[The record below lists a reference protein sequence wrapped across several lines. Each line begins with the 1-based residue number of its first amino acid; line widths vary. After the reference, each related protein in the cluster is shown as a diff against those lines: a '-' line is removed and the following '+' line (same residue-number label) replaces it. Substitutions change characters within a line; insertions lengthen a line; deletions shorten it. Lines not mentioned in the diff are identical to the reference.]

1 MKRISTLAAAAAL
14 GISGSA
20 IAQGHSGHNT
30 GGHGQYSTHCGAGG
44 WDAPGGGIPSGCS
57 TGAAVSSSNTPLGTE
72 LPNAQPGE
80 CFARVV
86 IPAVYDDVPQTVTV
100 QDSYDKIS
108 VTEPQFAP
116 DAVNVKVRDEG
127 VRYIVR
133 QPRYEAR
140 SEQILVKPAYERL
153 TVVPAQFEMVS
164 EQIQV
169 GQPRLVWR
177 PGRNL
182 SGVTR
187 TDPNTGAVYC
197 LVEEPGKTVT
207 VHKRVVRVP
216 EQVRAQSVPAQYMTV
231 TKQVLVDPGGVDQEV
246 IPAEFRDVPV
256 SRLVQPAGQVAQ
268 PVAPQQKTINT
279 RVLRSPE
286 RFEWVPVLCN
296 TNSNHSSISRV
307 QTALAAAG
315 HYDGQIDGVAGPQTH
330 SALRSFQAERG
341 IIGHGNITAETAQAL
356 GVGDVVSGQ
365 VQQAAAPAAASSQ
378 PVDSRIAERKRWTS
392 AVEQGT
398 QVAEAAV
405 PAPVAAPA
413 NVADAPAYTQAAPSA
428 PALRQRTRRRLTWAG
443 KK

>member
-1 MKRISTLAAAAAL
+1 MKRIMTIVAAAAL
-14 GISGSA
+14 GTSGSA
-20 IAQGHSGHNT
+20 LAQGHSGST
-30 GGHGQYSTHCGAGG
+30 SGSHGQYQTHCGAGG

-57 TGAAVSSSNTPLGTE
+57 TGPAVSSSNTPIGTE
-72 LPNAQPGE
+72 LPNAQPGQ

-100 QDSYDKIS
+100 QDSFDRIS

-116 DAVNVKVRDEG
+116 DNVSVQIRDES

-140 SEQILVKPAYERL
+140 TEQVLVKPAYERL
-153 TVVPAQFEMVS
+153 TVVPAQFDMVS

-207 VHKRVVRVP
+207 VNKRVVRVP
-216 EQVRAQSVPAQYMTV
+216 EQVRAQPVPAQYVTV
-231 TKQVLVDPGGVDQEV
+231 TKQVLVDPGGVDQETV
-246 IPAEFRDVPV
+246 PAKFRDVPV
-256 SRLVQPAGQVAQ
+256 SRLVQPAGQLAQ
-268 PVAPQQKTINT
+268 PVAPQTKTINT

-296 TNSNHSSISRV
+296 TNANHSSISRV
-307 QTALAAAG
+307 QGALASAG
-315 HYDGQIDGVAGPQTH
+315 HYNGPIDGIAGPQTQ
-330 SALRSFQAERG
+330 AAVRNFQTAQG
-341 IIGHGNITAETAQAL
+341 LPNHGNITAGTAQAL
-356 GVGDVVSGQ
+356 GVGDLVSGTTQ
-365 VQQAAAPAAASSQ
+365 AASAPGSIAGQATGSQHVSPTAPNRWAAPVQRAAPQPVGTPAAVANTPAFTEAAPAAPA
-378 PVDSRIAERKRWTS
+378 VRSRK
-392 AVEQGT
+392 
-398 QVAEAAV
+398 
-405 PAPVAAPA
+405 
-413 NVADAPAYTQAAPSA
+413 
-428 PALRQRTRRRLTWAG
+428 RRLTWAG
-443 KK
+443 KSN

>member
-1 MKRISTLAAAAAL
+1 MKRIITFAAAAAL
-14 GISGSA
+14 GTSGA
-20 IAQGHSGHNT
+20 AFAQGHSGHS
-30 GGHGQYSTHCGAGG
+30 GHGQYQTHCGAGG

-57 TGAAVSSSNTPLGTE
+57 TGQAVSSSNTPLGTE
-72 LPNAQPGE
+72 LPNAQPGQ

-100 QDSYDKIS
+100 QDSFDRIS

-116 DAVNVKVRDEG
+116 DSVSVKTRDEG

-133 QPRYEAR
+133 QPRYETR
-140 SEQILVKPAYERL
+140 TEQVLVKPAYERL
-153 TVVPAQFEMVS
+153 TVVPAQFDTVS

-216 EQVRAQSVPAQYMTV
+216 EQVRAQAVPAQYVSV
-231 TKQVLVDPGGVDQEV
+231 TKQVLVDPGGVDQQA

-268 PVAPQQKTINT
+268 PVAPQTKTINT

-296 TNSNHSSISRV
+296 TNANHSSISRV
-307 QTALAAAG
+307 QGALAASG
-315 HYDGQIDGVAGPQTH
+315 HYNGSIDGVAGPQTQ
-330 SALRSFQAERG
+330 AAVRSFQSAQG
-341 IIGHGNITAETAQAL
+341 LPSHGNITSDTAHAL
-356 GVGDVVSGQ
+356 GVGDLVGGTRQ
-365 VQQAAAPAAASSQ
+365 V
-378 PVDSRIAERKRWTS
+378 
-392 AVEQGT
+392 
-398 QVAEAAV
+398 AV
-405 PAPVAAPA
+405 PAQAPAGVPWDRRTTNTIPNRWAAPVQQSAPIPAPAPADVA
-413 NVADAPAYTQAAPSA
+413 NAPAYTQAAPA
-428 PALRQRTRRRLTWAG
+428 PVLRQRTRRLSWAG
-443 KK
+443 KTR

>member
-1 MKRISTLAAAAAL
+1 MKRIITFVAAAAL
-14 GISGSA
+14 GTSGA
-20 IAQGHSGHNT
+20 AFAQGHAGQ
-30 GGHGQYSTHCGAGG
+30 GGHGQYQTHCGAGG

-72 LPNAQPGE
+72 LPNAQPGQ

-100 QDSYDKIS
+100 QDSFDRIS

-116 DAVNVKVRDEG
+116 DAVSVKTRDEG

-140 SEQILVKPAYERL
+140 TEQVLVKPAYERL
-153 TVVPAQFEMVS
+153 TVVPAQFDTVS

-197 LVEEPGKTVT
+197 LVEEPGKTIT

-216 EQVRAQSVPAQYMTV
+216 EQVRAQAVPAQYVTV
-231 TKQVLVDPGGVDQEV
+231 TKQVLVDPGGVDQQV

-268 PVAPQQKTINT
+268 PVAPQTKTINT

-296 TNSNHSSISRV
+296 TNANHSSISRV
-307 QTALAAAG
+307 QGALAASG
-315 HYDGQIDGVAGPQTH
+315 HYKGSIDGVAGPQTQ
-330 SALRSFQAERG
+330 AAVRSFQSAQG
-341 IIGHGNITAETAQAL
+341 LPSHGNITSDTANAL
-356 GVGDVVSGQ
+356 GVGDLVGGTRQTAVPAGVPWDRRTTNTIPNRWTAPVQ
-365 VQQAAAPAAASSQ
+365 QQAAPIPAPAPAS
-378 PVDSRIAERKRWTS
+378 
-392 AVEQGT
+392 
-398 QVAEAAV
+398 VA
-405 PAPVAAPA
+405 
-413 NVADAPAYTQAAPSA
+413 NAPAYTQAAPA
-428 PALRQRTRRRLTWAG
+428 PVLRQRTRRLSWAG
-443 KK
+443 KTR